1 MMVRKLIP
9 WVSFIIAIMMLTACG
24 SPVSPEAFFGEEE
37 SSGIPDPPEEFA
49 DLSNPFD
56 GDPEMIAKG
65 DVLYKTNCS
74 SCHGLSGEGDGP
86 AGAGL
91 EPEPENLAR
100 NQSDLSDSYLFWRI
114 YDGGL
119 IEPFNS
125 LMPAWKGL
133 MSDEKIWQVVSY
145 LRTL

>member
-1 MMVRKLIP
+1 MINKLNFLVLLISMVL
-9 WVSFIIAIMMLTACG
+9 FLTACG
-24 SPVSPEAFFGEEE
+24 IPATPEAFFGGEEFNE
-37 SSGIPDPPEEFA
+37 KPDPPEQFA
-49 DLSNPFD
+49 DLSNPYD

-65 DVLYKTNCS
+65 DVLYEANCS
-74 SCHGLSGEGDGP
+74 SCHGPNGEGDGP

-100 NQSDLSDSYLFWRI
+100 NQPDLSDSYLFWRI
-114 YDGGL
+114 SEGGL